1 MTAPVRTHAK
11 AYATEVDVAIIGGGP
26 GGLSAAAAVTSAFG
40 DTLRVQVYES
50 QKSYKPQGSVIAL
63 AVNCQHALE
72 AIHPSML
79 SRFTKQG
86 ILIHEQIHCDITGKV
101 VRASENSDQA
111 ISELEQK
118 YRKRPV
124 TIGWHECRQLLFDQ
138 LPSST
143 VEFDKQMTHYEEDDK
158 GIILH
163 FDRGQPSVHAK
174 VLVGADG
181 YFSKVR
187 AQCLDDGPP
196 TFNESVLWRAR
207 VGWQE
212 GMPGSNTLV
221 KYTLPGMHMWTPSA
235 EARGAL
241 VMPMGTME
249 STRDKGWTWILMAP
263 MADVQKAGVHFDP
276 NARTAKTV
284 QGDTASRSALENALK
299 VFPDFPPVVMDM
311 VRRTDPSSV
320 TQHGLYTRDLP
331 HIHIDAKQPHSEASG
346 ADKENSSH
354 DGLQNTTSEHVSD
367 QKYKS
372 KAAKRAEGE
381 IAPCSKGI
389 WGRGRV
395 TLVGDAA
402 HATINNGQGFCL
414 AVEDGVVLAWHLRA
428 QGLSPK
434 ALRRY
439 EEERLPRVKT
449 VYVKGKSAA
458 SAEDKEDYLY
468 KPTFKPLWQK
478 QEDGQASDPCITDFV
493 PMQF

>member
-1 MTAPVRTHAK
+1 MTAPVRTNAK
-11 AYATEVDVAIIGGGP
+11 ARATEVDVAIIGGGP
-26 GGLSAAAAVTSAFG
+26 GGLAAAAAVTSAFG
-40 DTLRVQVYES
+40 NTLRVQVYES
-50 QKSYKPQGSVIAL
+50 QKSYQPQGSVIAL
-63 AVNCQHALE
+63 AVNCQNALE
-72 AIHPSML
+72 AIHPSLL

-101 VRASENSDQA
+101 VRATENSDQA

-124 TIGWHECRQLLFDQ
+124 AIGWHECRQLLFDQ
-138 LPSST
+138 LPPGT

-158 GIILH
+158 GIVLH
-163 FDRGQPSVHAK
+163 FDRGQPAVHAK

-212 GMPGSNTLV
+212 GMPGGNSVV
-221 KYTLPGMHMWTPSA
+221 KYTLPGMHMWSPAA
-235 EARGAL
+235 ESRGAL

-263 MADVQKAGVHFDP
+263 MADVEKAGVHFDP
-276 NARTAKTV
+276 NARTAKAI

-299 VFPDFPPVVMDM
+299 VFRDFPPALMNI
-311 VRRTDPSSV
+311 VRTTDPSTV
-320 TQHGLYTRDLP
+320 TQHGLYMRDLS
-331 HIHIDAKQPHSEASG
+331 HIHIDAKQTHSEASG
-346 ADKENSSH
+346 ADKENSSC
-354 DGLQNTTSEHVSD
+354 DGLQSITSEQVSD
-367 QKYKS
+367 QKS
-372 KAAKRAEGE
+372 KAAKKAEGE
-381 IAPCSKGI
+381 TGPYSKGV

-428 QGLSPK
+428 QGLSTK

-439 EEERLPRVKT
+439 EEERVPRVKT
-449 VYVKGKSAA
+449 VYEKGKSAA
-458 SAEDKEDYLY
+458 SAEDKEKYLY

-478 QEDGQASDPCITDFV
+478 KEDGQASDPCITNFT